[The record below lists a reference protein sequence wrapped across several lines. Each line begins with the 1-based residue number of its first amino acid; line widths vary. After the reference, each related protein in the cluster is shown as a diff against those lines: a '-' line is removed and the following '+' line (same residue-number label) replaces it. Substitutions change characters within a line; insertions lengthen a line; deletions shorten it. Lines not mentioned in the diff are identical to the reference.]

1 MKVLTNM
8 SRCKLQ
14 CDNLEKLILV
24 KQNWPNDSRLKY
36 NSRIN
41 SIKLIETLTL
51 KEKLKGF
58 EGAFG
63 QVKM

>member
-14 CDNLEKLILV
+14 HDNIEKLIFV
-24 KQNWPNDSRLKY
+24 KQNWPNDSTLNY

-51 KEKLKGF
+51 KEKKGF

-63 QVKM
+63 QLKM

>member
-1 MKVLTNM
+1 VKVLTNM

-14 CDNLEKLILV
+14 CNNLEKLIFV
-24 KQNWPNDSRLKY
+24 KQNWPNDFRLNY
-36 NSRIN
+36 NSRNN
-41 SIKLIETLTL
+41 SIKLIETLQL

>member
-1 MKVLTNM
+1 VKVFTNM

-14 CDNLEKLILV
+14 CDNLELLIFV
-24 KQNWPNDSRLKY
+24 KQNWPNNSRLNY
-36 NSRIN
+36 NSRIT
-41 SIKLIETLTL
+41 SIKLIETLKL